1 MENRASKL
9 KRGCGEA
16 ANRNSLEM
24 AELLAGQTQTF
35 RPRAE
40 LRWAWGGA
48 HPSWRRLTGGLCS
61 RRMGEGARAGY
72 LARAGEGTGSGRVGD
87 WEG

>member
-9 KRGCGEA
+9 KPGCGEA

-48 HPSWRRLTGGLCS
+48 HPSWRRLAGGLCA
-61 RRMGEGARAGY
+61 EGWGREPE
-72 LARAGEGTGSGRVGD
+72 LGT
-87 WEG
+87 